1 MALFIFDKDGTLIT
15 GKRLRGGRIRNPA
28 RPEEQE
34 VLPGV
39 REKLDHLRERGHTI
53 AMASNSAL
61 VAKGLLT
68 LEEAE
73 RLMVDCAEKVGGVA
87 AWKVCGYDP
96 KARKTID
103 GCPNP
108 YAMDADCH
116 KPHPG
121 MILELMAELGFG
133 PAETWLVG
141 NSKKDEQAARAA
153 WVNFARAKDFFGLP
167 IGQK

>member
-15 GKRLRGGRIRNPA
+15 GRRLHGGRIRNPV

-39 REKLDHLRERGHTI
+39 REKLDHLRERGHAI
-53 AMASNSAL
+53 AIASNSAL
-61 VAKGLLT
+61 VARGLLT

-73 RLMVDCAEKVGGVA
+73 ALMADCAEKVGGVT

-96 KARKTID
+96 KGKKEVD
-103 GCPNP
+103 GGLNP
-108 YAMDADCH
+108 YAADAECH

-121 MILELMAELGFG
+121 MILELMDELGYG
-133 PAETWLVG
+133 PADTWMVG

-153 WVNFARAKDFFGLP
+153 RVNFVRAKDFF
-167 IGQK
+167 